1 MPEVSI
7 GPKAHVGMWHEAA
20 FSEPMSRSSDMI
32 ERLEHLGVQELTLD
46 EQSEVLGGDG
56 VVGTIGKILGFIVG
70 AIATVLDQGYDNP
83 RYSGQWMG

>member
-1 MPEVSI
+1 
-7 GPKAHVGMWHEAA
+7 
-20 FSEPMSRSSDMI
+20 MI

-56 VVGTIGKILGFIVG
+56 IVGRIGWVLGLIAG